1 MNYEQITKTVKST
14 LVFVKNFVKDQL
26 GAMVM
31 FVALIIAAVAWGEYK
46 HTQGKD
52 ESSDRISE
60 LEKRISDRNS
70 QVKNDST
77 KILKLENKID
87 TLQNKLAM
95 RDCTEEMERAN
106 RFLRKIEIE
115 NATRAEELR
124 RRVEF
129 EKRKTQEMLKMKENL
144 KNNL

>member
-46 HTQGKD
+46 HTRGKD

-60 LEKRISDRNS
+60 LEKRIEYRNKRIESDS
-70 QVKNDST
+70 A
-77 KILKLENKID
+77 KILKLEIKID
-87 TLQNKLAM
+87 TLQTKIAM
-95 RDCTEEMERAN
+95 RDCTEEVIKYKKLLDYFAASE
-106 RFLRKIEIE
+106 
-115 NATRAEELR
+115 AEKTAAMNQRLKQIQNKAKTL
-124 RRVEF
+124 
-129 EKRKTQEMLKMKENL
+129 EKTLKL
-144 KNNL
+144 